1 MIVERDNITLE
12 NLLELLM
19 KQSVDAMA
27 DKIAIFSKN
36 LNDVALVPFKSRKYT
51 VTG

>member
-1 MIVERDNITLE
+1 MERDNITLE

-27 DKIAIFSKN
+27 DKIAMFSTN
-36 LNDVALVPFKSRKYT
+36 LNDVALEPFKSRKYK
-51 VTG
+51 VAG